1 MTDLP
6 FSFPFY
12 SLEDNEVRDLYA
24 LNNCSYFD
32 QVSQLYFSPRCNVDQ
47 YSADIN
53 PDNFLSRER
62 TSCGSEYYAEEQL
75 LEILSKTE
83 SATSFNL
90 VSYNIRSMRKNFEE
104 FCDDIL
110 ESLPTL
116 SAIALQE
123 TWLST
128 ED

>member
-12 SLEDNEVRDLYA
+12 SLEDIN
-24 LNNCSYFD
+24 
-32 QVSQLYFSPRCNVDQ
+32 P
-47 YSADIN
+47 DIN
-53 PDNFLSRER
+53 PDNFLSEER